1 MMKNINNLEKIN
13 NYLYTRKHFSCSQ
26 VFCAVE
32 NYFKKLYY
40 NTPIYDF
47 IEYDDYIPSN
57 LNISPKDCINGDAS
71 IGKQIVNGTITFSG
85 KTLDIGN
92 NINWRSPLVDI
103 SFLKQMHGFDYLK
116 DLEAINRNQGRPTA
130 IRMVRSWMDEEAFVD
145 SNFWQ
150 PTILSRRLVNL
161 ITYANWMFKECDSGF
176 KKDLMAVILKQSKH
190 LSKTIPWHKNSY
202 DVIASIKGIIYAG
215 LALPQNQSAFLEGLD
230 VLKDEL
236 NKQILED
243 STHIQKNPYEQY
255 HLLKDLVE
263 IQATMQIA
271 NQQIPAIISQSISSM
286 AESLAFFRHT
296 DGKLAMFNSSYV
308 GNSENISQLL
318 KICNQSFQT
327 DFLPRA
333 GFRKLSRAETNIIID
348 CGEFAQPGIISSSA
362 ASTLGFELAYK
373 KSRIFVG
380 SGKFKDTKNDYR
392 DSKNFNAIEVDG
404 HSSSTILG
412 FGLTGQHVNSVES
425 FFQEEKTLGIGF
437 EGSFYGF
444 KNNKI
449 KHSRRIFLAENGDE
463 IRGEDVV
470 LHAEDNVKAFFH
482 LHPSYDIKILG
493 SYNADILCNGHKV
506 AEFKAAGGII
516 RKQQTTFAENM
527 GENRTKNTLILS
539 CKTNKKET
547 TLRWAISFTD

>member
-1 MMKNINNLEKIN
+1 MMRNISKFENLN
-13 NYLYTRKHFSCSQ
+13 NYLYTRKHFSCNQ
-26 VFCAVE
+26 VIGAIE
-32 NYFKKLYY
+32 NYFKKVYY

-57 LNISPKDCINGDAS
+57 LNITPRDCIDGDA
-71 IGKQIVNGTITFSG
+71 IRGKQIVNGTITFSNQ
-85 KTLDIGN
+85 TLDIGN
-92 NINWRSPLVDI
+92 NINWRSPLVDMA
-103 SFLKQMHGFDYLK
+103 FLKQLHGFDYLK
-116 DLEAINRNQGRPTA
+116 DLEAISRNQGRPTA
-130 IRMVRSWMDEEAFVD
+130 IRMVRAWMDEEAFVD

-161 ITYANWMFKECDSGF
+161 ITHANWMFKECDAGF

-190 LSKTIPWHKNSY
+190 LSKTIPWHKNNY

-263 IQATMQIA
+263 IKSIMQIA
-271 NQQIPAIISQSISSM
+271 NQQVPAIISQSISSM

-296 DGKLAMFNSSYV
+296 DGKLAMFNSSYI
-308 GNSENISQLL
+308 GDSENISQLL

-333 GFRKLSRAETNIIID
+333 GFRKLTRKDTSIILD
-348 CGEFAQPGIISSSA
+348 CGEFAQPGIINSST
-362 ASTLGFELAYK
+362 ASTLAFELAYK
-373 KSRIFVG
+373 KSRIFVN
-380 SGKFKDTKNDYR
+380 SGKFKDDKNDYR
-392 DSKNFNAIEVDG
+392 ETRFFNAIEVDD
-404 HSSSTILG
+404 HSSSSILK
-412 FGLTGQHVNSVES
+412 FGLTGQHVNKVES

-444 KNNKI
+444 KNKQV
-449 KHSRRIFLAENGDE
+449 KHTRRIFLAENGDE
-463 IRGEDVV
+463 IRGEDSI
-470 LHAEDNVKAFFH
+470 LNAQDNVRAYFH
-482 LHPSYDIKILG
+482 LHPSYDVKILD
-493 SYNADILCNGHKV
+493 SYSADILHNGNKV
-506 AEFKAAGGII
+506 AEIKVAGGII
-516 RKQQTTFAENM
+516 RKKQTPFAENM
-527 GENRTKNTLILS
+527 GENRTKNTIILS
-539 CKTNKKET
+539 SKVNKKET
-547 TLRWAISFTD
+547 ILRWAISFVD